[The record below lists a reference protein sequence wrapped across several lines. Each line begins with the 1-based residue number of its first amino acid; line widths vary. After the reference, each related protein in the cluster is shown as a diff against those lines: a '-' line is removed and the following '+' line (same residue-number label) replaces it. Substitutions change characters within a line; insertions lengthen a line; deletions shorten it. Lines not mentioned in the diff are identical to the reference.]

1 MSFTID
7 RILFCYLDKA
17 GLIENLLKHGRRPMT
32 VRQLACL
39 AYGMKEIPADE
50 AEFIKLKMV
59 MTKTFSCLE
68 YLYDEDFA
76 LRENRNGILY
86 WETP

>member
-1 MSFTID
+1 
-7 RILFCYLDKA
+7 
-17 GLIENLLKHGRRPMT
+17 
-32 VRQLACL
+32 
-39 AYGMKEIPADE
+39 MK
-50 AEFIKLKMV
+50 FV
-59 MTKTFSCLE
+59 FSCRE

>member
-1 MSFTID
+1 MEERAPGIYEVKLYST
-7 RILFCYLDKA
+7 
-17 GLIENLLKHGRRPMT
+17 EP
-32 VRQLACL
+32 VW
-39 AYGMKEIPADE
+39 MK
-50 AEFIKLKMV
+50 FV
-59 MTKTFSCLE
+59 FSCLE

>member
-1 MSFTID
+1 
-7 RILFCYLDKA
+7 
-17 GLIENLLKHGRRPMT
+17 MT
-32 VRQLACL
+32 VRELACL
-39 AYGMKEIPADE
+39 AYGVKEIPADE

-76 LRENRNGILY
+76 LRENRNGILLLG
-86 WETP
+86 TSLRGTDPSGRIHLF